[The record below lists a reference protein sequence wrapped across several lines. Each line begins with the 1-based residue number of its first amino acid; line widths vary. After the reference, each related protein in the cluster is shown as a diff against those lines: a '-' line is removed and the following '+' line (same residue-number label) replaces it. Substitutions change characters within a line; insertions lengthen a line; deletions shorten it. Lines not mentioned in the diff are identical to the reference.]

1 MSITVKILII
11 GSIVLSLNAFSPQS
25 SYSSRQ
31 RISLLRQAKF
41 QFQLHAVQNHDGRSV
56 AELLSATMISQD
68 KRDTE
73 KIKNIMSAL
82 ETSYEANPSTS
93 RFTPL
98 LGLYEVR
105 TVITA
110 NPKDNPVGGKW
121 TRSQQ
126 LFRTRATF
134 QHLLPLNSTGHSQ
147 LQNDMAVAEAINI
160 VSLDALKGLLR
171 IIIIL
176 RGDAIPLSSD
186 ERNQMNTNRTIT
198 PLTNLALRAM
208 FDPPRI
214 YLGRRR
220 RKRGG
225 EACYSYFPVQIGP
238 SSSVILD
245 TTYCDSK
252 IRIGRGG
259 TSGSY
264 FLFETTNKE
273 EASEYKALM
282 EIHTRTKRTIA
293 KLAMLVSV
301 SLYSTLFGFA
311 KVNKLGPSTT
321 MMNTAL
327 WFLKRISIGVTLTS
341 GIALLLL
348 LFSSGGI
355 ERDGVSQSQM
365 SGIVK

>member
-11 GSIVLSLNAFSPQS
+11 GSIALSLNAFSPQS

-31 RISLLRQAKF
+31 RISWLRQTK
-41 QFQLHAVQNHDGRSV
+41 FQLHIQNHDGRAV
-56 AELLSATMISQD
+56 DELLSATMISRD
-68 KRDTE
+68 K
-73 KIKNIMSAL
+73 KILRVLKASCPHWRNLIWQIRVNQIYSL
-82 ETSYEANPSTS
+82 HS
-93 RFTPL
+93 L
-98 LGLYEVR
+98 VYEVR

-126 LFRTRATF
+126 QMFRTRATF
-134 QHLLPLNSTGHSQ
+134 QHLLPLNSTGNSQ

-160 VSLDALKGLLR
+160 VSLDALNGLLR
-171 IIIIL
+171 ITVIL

-198 PLTNLALRAM
+198 PLTNLAVRAM
-208 FDPPRI
+208 FDSPRI
-214 YLGRRR
+214 YLGYRR
-220 RKRGG
+220 RKREQGG
-225 EACYSYFPVQIGP
+225 EPCYSYFPLQIGT
-238 SSSVILD
+238 SSSVVSD

-264 FLFETTNKE
+264 FLFVTTNKE

-282 EIHTRTKRTIA
+282 DLRTRTKRTIG
-293 KLAMLVSV
+293 KLAMLASA

-311 KVNKLGPSTT
+311 SVNKLIPSTT
-321 MMNTAL
+321 VMHTAM
-327 WFLKRISIGVTLTS
+327 WFLKQISIGVAMTS
-341 GIALLLL
+341 GYHLLLL

-355 ERDGVSQSQM
+355 ERDSVSHSQM
-365 SGIVK
+365 S

>member
-1 MSITVKILII
+1 
-11 GSIVLSLNAFSPQS
+11 
-25 SYSSRQ
+25 
-31 RISLLRQAKF
+31 
-41 QFQLHAVQNHDGRSV
+41 
-56 AELLSATMISQD
+56 MISQD

-73 KIKNIMSAL
+73 SIKSIMSAL
-82 ETSYEANPSTS
+82 EKSYLNI
-93 RFTPL
+93 FTPL

-110 NPKDNPVGGKW
+110 NPKDNPVGGKL
-121 TRSQQ
+121 TRSQKM
-126 LFRTRATF
+126 FRTRVTF

-147 LQNDMAVAEAINI
+147 LKNDMAVAEAINI
-160 VSLDALKGLLR
+160 VSLDALNGLLR
-171 IIIIL
+171 ITVIL

-198 PLTNLALRAM
+198 PLTNLAVRAM

-214 YLGRRR
+214 YMGRRR
-220 RKRGG
+220 RKRERGG
-225 EACYSYFPVQIGP
+225 EPCYSYFPLQIGP
-238 SSSVILD
+238 SSSVVLD

-264 FLFETTNKE
+264 FLFVTTNTE

-282 EIHTRTKRTIA
+282 DLRTRTKRTIG
-293 KLAMLVSV
+293 KLAMLASV

-321 MMNTAL
+321 IMKTAL
-327 WFLKRISIGVTLTS
+327 WFLKRISIGVAMTS

>member
-1 MSITVKILII
+1 MSIIAQTLII
-11 GSIVLSLNAFSPQS
+11 GSILFLSNAFSPPS
-25 SYSSRQ
+25 SSRQ
-31 RISLLRQAKF
+31 RISL
-41 QFQLHAVQNHDGRSV
+41 FQLHVQNHDGSAV
-56 AELLSATMISQD
+56 EELLSATMTSQD

-73 KIKNIMSAL
+73 AIKSIMSAL
-82 ETSYEANPSTS
+82 ETSYEANPSPS

-110 NPKDNPVGGKW
+110 NPTDNPVGGKW

-134 QHLLPLNSTGHSQ
+134 QHLLPLNSTGNSQ
-147 LQNDMAVAEAINI
+147 LKKIDDTAVAEAINI
-160 VSLDALKGLLR
+160 VSLDALNGLLR
-171 IIIIL
+171 MTVIL
-176 RGDAIPLSSD
+176 RGDVIPLSSD
-186 ERNQMNTNRTIT
+186 ERYQMNTNRTIT
-198 PLTNLALRAM
+198 PLTSLAVRAI

-220 RKRGG
+220 KRRRGG
-225 EACYSYFPVQIGP
+225 ELSYSYFPLQVGP
-238 SSSVILD
+238 SSSVVLD

-264 FLFETTNKE
+264 FLFVTTNKE
-273 EASEYKALM
+273 EANEYKVLM
-282 EIHTRTKRTIA
+282 EMRTRMKRTIV
-293 KLAMLVSV
+293 KLAMLATA
-301 SLYSTLFGFA
+301 SLYTALFGFA
-311 KVNKLGPSTT
+311 RVDRWGTFTAK
-321 MMNTAL
+321 MNIAMC
-327 WFLKRISIGVTLTS
+327 FLQRISIGVSMTT

-355 ERDGVSQSQM
+355 ERDGVSQSQI